1 MRIAIFGKRVFE
13 EKKAYIPF
21 LFSCIEKQKM
31 EYIVYEKYAKNI
43 HSFFPDIPVE
53 KTFTDHKDLT
63 DYLPDI
69 LISIGGD
76 GSFLDTVNLIKDS
89 GIPVFGINL
98 GRMGFLSSCP
108 KENIAEAF
116 RLIAIKNYSI
126 ESRNLLCNASE
137 IEGFDNNQT
146 ALNEFCISKSAES
159 TMIKIRT
166 IVDKRYLNTYWA
178 DGLLIATP
186 TGSTAYSLSCGG
198 PIITPDSKNF
208 IITPI
213 ASHNLTVRPI
223 VIPDSSKIHIE
234 VDGKK
239 FPFLASLDSYVKSF
253 NQPTTF
259 TIEKAGYELNI
270 IKLDGHDFFE
280 TIREKLLWGTDV
292 RN

>member
-1 MRIAIFGKRVFE
+1 
-13 EKKAYIPF
+13 
-21 LFSCIEKQKM
+21 
-31 EYIVYEKYAKNI
+31 
-43 HSFFPDIPVE
+43 
-53 KTFTDHKDLT
+53 
-63 DYLPDI
+63 
-69 LISIGGD
+69 
-76 GSFLDTVNLIKDS
+76 
-89 GIPVFGINL
+89 
-98 GRMGFLSSCP
+98 
-108 KENIAEAF
+108 
-116 RLIAIKNYSI
+116 
-126 ESRNLLCNASE
+126 
-137 IEGFDNNQT
+137 
-146 ALNEFCISKSAES
+146 
-159 TMIKIRT
+159 MIKIRT

-223 VIPDSSKIHIE
+223 VIPDSSKIQIE

-239 FPFLASLDSYVKSF
+239 YPFLASLDSYVKSF
-253 NQPTTF
+253 NQSTTF